1 MNCFPM
7 KRAFLVLGCLVCS
20 GPVLASTIYKCTD
33 PGGGILISNSKVD
46 KSCRAVVSGADPAPA
61 SAPVGAKPRGAAAN
75 PSPAGF
81 PKVAEDTQKA
91 RDNDRKRILEQ
102 EQASEQ
108 KNLEQARKELAEQEA
123 IKSPDP
129 TRTVERLQP
138 YRDRVSQ
145 HERNLQAIAKELS
158 AIR

>member
-1 MNCFPM
+1 M
-7 KRAFLVLGCLVCS
+7 KRSVLVLGLFVCAS
-20 GPVLASTIYKCTD
+20 PVLASTIYKCTD
-33 PGGGILISNSKVD
+33 ANGGVLISNSKVD
-46 KSCRAVVSGADPAPA
+46 KNCRAVVSGADPAP
-61 SAPVGAKPRGAAAN
+61 SPAPAGSKPKGAAAN

-81 PKVAEDTQKA
+81 PKVGEDTQKA
-91 RDNDRKRILEQ
+91 RDNDRKHILEQ

-108 KNLEQARKELAEQEA
+108 KSLEQARKELAEQEA

-158 AIR
+158 AMR